1 MSKKRQSRL
10 LNEPQGGGCQPSVS
24 SVEVPIGCLPAC
36 VEVSREGSSARSCSS
51 SEQQQQSKPAQQRIQ
66 TVEDVT
72 LSQTAQDAHNP
83 NPLIIDNPVLKQT
96 EGKEVSQPSLLTFQ
110 HSMFVP
116 SPTSEDS
123 YSPKSQQ
130 APDVVN
136 NEANEQWN
144 NSNPNVLIECSK
156 PHPTTWQSNVHPFA
170 HRTQHRYATKK
181 SKTINH
187 TVSSPVSLT
196 NSSVTLQNDES
207 LEDSFEKIIRCADN
221 SLHQAESILTN
232 LKQRSQTLPS
242 TTVMMVVSKQPSSD
256 LKPEDSSDSL
266 GSEIEANI
274 RKLEK
279 TQAKINAALE
289 AFRSIKEPTN
299 TISRPLT
306 LQNQNHPPHK
316 PFP

>member
-1 MSKKRQSRL
+1 MFLTHFKIFSGDAKLIEELYPDFPRSEPIYAVVDMSKKRQSRL

-130 APDVVN
+130 APGKTNLHLNGKERNFVN
-136 NEANEQWN
+136 NFYFRHNAVR
-144 NSNPNVLIECSK
+144 S
-156 PHPTTWQSNVHPFA
+156 
-170 HRTQHRYATKK
+170 TKVYG
-181 SKTINH
+181 I
-187 TVSSPVSLT
+187 
-196 NSSVTLQNDES
+196 
-207 LEDSFEKIIRCADN
+207 
-221 SLHQAESILTN
+221 
-232 LKQRSQTLPS
+232 
-242 TTVMMVVSKQPSSD
+242 
-256 LKPEDSSDSL
+256 
-266 GSEIEANI
+266 
-274 RKLEK
+274 
-279 TQAKINAALE
+279 
-289 AFRSIKEPTN
+289 
-299 TISRPLT
+299 
-306 LQNQNHPPHK
+306 
-316 PFP
+316 